1 VNAKGAAPGAGY
13 SGAAGS
19 TTGNAA
25 SIHRVR
31 AISESSAAGT
41 TFRIIK
47 GMRPAGAILPAVLRR
62 LLIGNERQGGRQ

>member
-25 SIHRVR
+25 SIHRGGVI
-31 AISESSAAGT
+31 AEPSAVGT
-41 TFRIIK
+41 TLRIIK
-47 GMRPAGAILPAVLRR
+47 GMRPAGAILPGVLRH
-62 LLIGNERQGGRQ
+62 LLIGNELQRGRR